1 MDTALTMPTAKT
13 LAPAGFDEARYGHL
27 IARDASQDGRWFYA
41 VKTTGVYCRP
51 SCASRPPLRRNVLF
65 FDNPAAAETAGFRPC
80 KRCRPTAVSA
90 DAGRIAAVERAIRL
104 IAEAET
110 PPSLTELAEAAH
122 MSPYH
127 FHRTFR
133 KVTGTTPARYAR
145 AARVERLA
153 NGLNKGGT
161 VTAAIYE
168 AGYGSGGRAYADAK
182 DLMGVAPGA
191 LKAGGEGLALRY
203 ATAKTPLGWLLLAA
217 SDKGV
222 ISVKFGD
229 RKDALVEEL
238 RGRFPKAAL
247 RRDGEMVEPW
257 LAALAKSLEAGK
269 ALPDLPLDM
278 RGTAFQARVWEV
290 LRTIPRGETR
300 SYAEIAAAA
309 GKPAAVRAVA
319 NACASNEI
327 ALLIPCHRVV
337 RSDGGLGG
345 YRWGE
350 ARKKKLLAQEG
361 ARREGPGAAR

>member
-1 MDTALTMPTAKT
+1 MDTAITMPTAKIA
-13 LAPAGFDEARYGHL
+13 APRDFDEARYARL
-27 IARDASQDGRWFYA
+27 IARDAAQDGRWFYA

-51 SCASRPPLRRNVLF
+51 SCASRPPLRKNVLF
-65 FDNPAAAETAGFRPC
+65 FDNPAAAEAAGFRPC
-80 KRCRPTAVSA
+80 KRCRPTALSA
-90 DAGRIAAVERAIRL
+90 DAGRIAAVERAVRL

-110 PPSLTELAEAAH
+110 LPSLAELAAAAH

-145 AARVERLA
+145 AARVDRLTH
-153 NGLNKGGT
+153 GLNKAGT
-161 VTAAIYE
+161 VTAAIYD
-168 AGYGSGGRAYADAK
+168 AGYGSGARAYADAK

-191 LKAGGEGLALRY
+191 LRSGGEGLALRY

-222 ISVKFGD
+222 VSVKLGD
-229 RKDALVEEL
+229 RKEALVEEL
-238 RGRFPKAAL
+238 RARFPKAAL
-247 RRDGEMVEPW
+247 TRDGAKVEPW
-257 LAALAKSLEAGK
+257 LAALADGLGHGK
-269 ALPDLPLDM
+269 ALPDLPLDV
-278 RGTAFQARVWEV
+278 RGTAFQAKVWEL
-290 LRTIPRGETR
+290 LRAIPRGETR

-319 NACASNEI
+319 NACANNEI

-350 ARKKKLLAQEG
+350 ARKKKLLAQE
-361 ARREGPGAAR
+361 AAAAR